1 MSITV
6 RYFASVRERLG
17 PQDVVDLTGLDQP
30 TVGGLLAWLQA
41 RSVEHARLL
50 DPDRGLRMALNQALC
65 GPDELLSEGDE
76 VAFFPP
82 VTGG

>member
-17 PQDVVDLTGLDQP
+17 AQESVELAALAQP
-30 TVGGLLAWLQA
+30 TVGALLTWLQA
-41 RSVEHARLL
+41 RSDDHARLL
-50 DPDRGLRMALNQALC
+50 DVDRGLRMACNQSLC
-65 GPDELLSEGDE
+65 EADEPLSDGDE